1 MSAQAKGSGCTF
13 WWSFMIGCD
22 VPYALLGRHESVQS
36 CSGSRWIHE
45 MPVRSRSF
53 GQFFCASLTVQKS
66 FAALDHNL
74 CYLRVFWLQQVL
86 WIRQNLQLEVFPSNV
101 AWPEMSTDLCPATRA
116 LSPKPLSSFVNYM
129 IIWYL
134 KSDTVISFERGGPIE
149 QPAALENFWLAGFP
163 AVSRHDASAVE
174 SVPYRE
180 FPCEKPMQIHADP
193 CSFKSNLKALF
204 NISWML
210 WKFADLAAWY
220 LRHLFS

>member
-1 MSAQAKGSGCTF
+1 MNSWNASEIQVLWA
-13 WWSFMIGCD
+13 
-22 VPYALLGRHESVQS
+22 VLLRKFDSS
-36 CSGSRWIHE
+36 KIL
-45 MPVRSRSF
+45 RSF
-53 GQFFCASLTVQKS
+53 GPQLVLPQGVLTS
-66 FAALDHNL
+66 AGAL
-74 CYLRVFWLQQVL
+74 
-86 WIRQNLQLEVFPSNV
+86 FPSNV

-163 AVSRHDASAVE
+163 AVSHHDASAVE